1 MFFCNGDSQV
11 VRAFG
16 KKEKPLLC
24 LTTLHHRRYVEDI
37 IHSIGLPTASHI
49 RLRYRKQYVCSSLW
63 DAVFHRRLGSKQNV
77 LIALIGA
84 NESGVSEVAP
94 IRKGRIFKA
103 ACQGELL
110 VLDIVLGDYVFS
122 DSPGKDVLASIQNI
136 TANFPSVVGP
146 SKSSPGTYVQYTTA
160 PIPDLKA
167 NSSVVGWER
176 VSKAYFQIDFAVN
189 GVGVN
194 APFLFH
200 IGKLGGST
208 RRKLR
213 NTGKLNVDMGDH
225 LQLEVHTIA
234 RASSDAIKN
243 ALGEVV
249 LDISHPA
256 ADFISSRRVRADSS
270 RDIKSIGV
278 TTTPLFRAA
287 DGHLSIRTCIFKPK
301 EKPKD
306 ATASLTPAQPSQGGI
321 QPPQPVQPVLGNQ
334 DLLSAEGRSE
344 IIVARYDFPLRVG
357 GYRPWVASALIA
369 GAAALSV
376 YKVSASGKVGDL
388 AIPVLIFFMTFFGL
402 SFGIVKK

>member
-1 MFFCNGDSQV
+1 M
-11 VRAFG
+11 
-16 KKEKPLLC
+16 
-24 LTTLHHRRYVEDI
+24 
-37 IHSIGLPTASHI
+37 
-49 RLRYRKQYVCSSLW
+49 
-63 DAVFHRRLGSKQNV
+63 
-77 LIALIGA
+77 
-84 NESGVSEVAP
+84 SEVAP

-122 DSPGKDVLASIQNI
+122 DSAGKDVLASIQNI

-321 QPPQPVQPVLGNQ
+321 QPPQPVQPVLGSQ

>member
-1 MFFCNGDSQV
+1 MFFYKGENQI

-37 IHSIGLPTASHI
+37 IHSIGLPTGAHI
-49 RLRYRKQYVCSSLW
+49 RLRYRQQYVCSSLW
-63 DAVFHRRLGSKQNV
+63 DTVFHRRLGSKQNV
-77 LIALIGA
+77 LIALIGV
-84 NESGVSEVAP
+84 NEHGVPEVAP
-94 IRKGRIFKA
+94 IRKGTVFKA

-110 VLDIVLGDYVFS
+110 VLDIVLEDYVFS
-122 DSPGKDVLASIQNI
+122 DNSGIDVLASIQNI
-136 TANFPSVVGP
+136 TTNFPSIVGP
-146 SKSSPGTYVQYTTA
+146 SKSSPGTYVQYSTA
-160 PIPDLKA
+160 PIPNLKS

-176 VSKAYFQIDFAVN
+176 VSKAYFQLDFAVS
-189 GVGVN
+189 GMSAN

-200 IGKLGGST
+200 IGKLGWIT

-213 NTGKLNVDMGDH
+213 KTGKLNVSMGDD
-225 LQLEVHTIA
+225 LRLEVNTIA
-234 RASSDAIKN
+234 RTSSDAIRN

-306 ATASLTPAQPSQGGI
+306 TVAPLTPVQSLQVGI
-321 QPPQPVQPVLGNQ
+321 QPAQPVQPVPSSH
-334 DLLSAEGRSE
+334 DLLSADGRSE

-357 GYRPWVASALIA
+357 GYRPWVASGLIA

-376 YKVSASGKVGDL
+376 YKVSASGKTGDL
-388 AIPVLIFFMTFFGL
+388 VIPILIFFMTFIGL